1 MATWTTLPD
10 ASLEPGK
17 PIRSIDG
24 LALRDNPIAIAQGA
38 AGAPKISLLALET
51 ITPGAVVRSRY
62 DEQVQTD
69 TASFAIIASLGFIQ
83 TGTLRFTWE
92 HRGLFGS
99 FNESTTQIARHR
111 NGVEA
116 TIVSFT
122 TSSKSFVSRSVDVSV
137 IPGDTLIF
145 AHNASASATP
155 GGSFISIVRNFRLQT
170 NGEYWWPA
178 VTNQRME

>member
-10 ASLEPGK
+10 AALEPGK

-69 TASFAIIASLGFIQ
+69 SGSFVTIASFGFIQ

-92 HRGLFGS
+92 HRGLFGN
-99 FNESTTQIARHR
+99 FNESTTEIARRR
-111 NGVEA
+111 NGVQT

-122 TSSKSFVSRSVDVSV
+122 TSSTSFVSRSVDVSV
-137 IPGDTLIF
+137 ILGDTLIF
-145 AHNASASATP
+145 SHRTFEGAF
-155 GGSFISIVRNFRLQT
+155 GGSSFISILRNFRLQT